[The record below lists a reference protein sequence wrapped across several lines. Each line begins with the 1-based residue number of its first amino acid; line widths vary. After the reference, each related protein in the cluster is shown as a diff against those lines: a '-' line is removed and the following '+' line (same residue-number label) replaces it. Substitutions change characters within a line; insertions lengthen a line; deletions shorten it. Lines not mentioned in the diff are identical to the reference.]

1 MQQPSIISNQSGG
14 SIFEFISPEETDQT
28 TQAPRATTLA
38 DFTVLKVLGKGAFG
52 TVFLVEQ
59 NDTKKVYAMKCLRK
73 DVVLQT
79 DKVKAT
85 LLEKQIL

>member
-1 MQQPSIISNQSGG
+1 
-14 SIFEFISPEETDQT
+14 
-28 TQAPRATTLA
+28 L
-38 DFTVLKVLGKGAFG
+38 
-52 TVFLVEQ
+52 LVEQ

-79 DKVKAT
+79 GKVKAT